1 MSSVPGRDFA
11 IEVYRVNGTAVAV
24 RVSHDGQTGLITQ
37 AEMAD
42 LYGVDVSGV
51 SRHIQAIFDE
61 GELAKEGNLQKMQ
74 IGPGTKPTTL
84 YSVDVAIS
92 VGYRVN
98 SAKATGTA
106 HVNRSAGA

>member
-42 LYGVDVSGV
+42 LYGVDVPGV

-98 SAKATGTA
+98 SAAVGGGLT
-106 HVNRSAGA
+106 